1 MFWERKKLSWW
12 RLTMIISPWLVSR
25 IRILKQLVLLEIS
38 SWPSIQAVWAFT
50 CHTWLNT
57 LDKKLTPRSHGMIS
71 WIFAHSKLINSN
83 WILTVHWAASEIC
96 LPDQSKQMDPK
107 DDHHEINSYLK
118 LTLVD
123 LESTQLRLSR
133 LSSLNGC
140 GAAIEKNLD

>member
-1 MFWERKKLSWW
+1 
-12 RLTMIISPWLVSR
+12 
-25 IRILKQLVLLEIS
+25 
-38 SWPSIQAVWAFT
+38 
-50 CHTWLNT
+50 
-57 LDKKLTPRSHGMIS
+57 
-71 WIFAHSKLINSN
+71 
-83 WILTVHWAASEIC
+83 
-96 LPDQSKQMDPK
+96 MDPK